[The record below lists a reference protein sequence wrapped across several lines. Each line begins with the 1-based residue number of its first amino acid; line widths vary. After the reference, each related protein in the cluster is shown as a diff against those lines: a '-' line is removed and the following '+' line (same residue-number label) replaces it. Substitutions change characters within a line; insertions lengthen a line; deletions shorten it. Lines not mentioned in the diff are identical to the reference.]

1 MKTFKSAKNPIAPYK
16 KSICQNKRKNP
27 SNIKKIRSQY
37 KNENMGIKKK
47 KKLKIFNL
55 KLNSTL

>member
-1 MKTFKSAKNPIAPYK
+1 MKTFKSAKIPIAPYK

-27 SNIKKIRSQY
+27 LNIKKIISQY

-47 KKLKIFNL
+47 KNKKFSI
-55 KLNSTL
+55 